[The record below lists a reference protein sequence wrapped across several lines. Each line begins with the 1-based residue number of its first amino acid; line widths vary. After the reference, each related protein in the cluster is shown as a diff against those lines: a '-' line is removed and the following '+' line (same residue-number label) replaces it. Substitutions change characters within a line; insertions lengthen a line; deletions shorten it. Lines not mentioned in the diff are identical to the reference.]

1 MKPLHMVDHGADAV
15 LRDKRDVRPHDD
27 LAVTQHLGPVHHI
40 LDDLIDFLG
49 AGLLFHIARGL
60 ENLDRIVIQVLVK
73 ELLVIPDQRLEH
85 AIGVRPLFLDEI
97 LGHID
102 HIELRAEPLEA
113 GPVEHPDRPRRRVL
127 AILRDERAPGPRH
140 HHEAE
145 PGVRLVLQLGIGV
158 EIQAR
163 LGVVHGLK
171 ADAQVVAAL
180 DFRAQAQAAQTTL
193 NGAVEGHLPGRQTAR
208 ILRVGA
214 EPPGAGV
221 GQRIRFRPVLGHEGR
236 ADRVLAKLV
245 LDLLHRAGHV
255 VDFQLHAV
263 VELPGGVPGPMSA
276 AHVHE
281 PPRDAGKLAVVGRR
295 VPAFVKAL
303 QGEVVDLGEA
313 LGLTLA
319 SHQNALLEPSPW
331 RGGMMRGVSA
341 ALGAVRP
348 GNRSDMAQTRASTR
362 SGL

>member
-1 MKPLHMVDHGADAV
+1 MVDHGADAV

-49 AGLLFHIARGL
+49 AGLLLHIARGL
-60 ENLDRIVIQVLVK
+60 ENLDRIVLKILVK
-73 ELLVIPDQRLEH
+73 ELLVIPDERLEH
-85 AIGVRPLFLDEI
+85 AVGIRPLFLDEVFRD
-97 LGHID
+97 ID
-102 HIELRAEPLEA
+102 HIELGTEPLEA
-113 GPVEHPDRPRRRVL
+113 RAVDHPDRPRRHVL

-145 PGVRLVLQLGIGV
+145 TGIRLVLQLGVCV

-163 LGVVHGLK
+163 LGVVDRLK

-180 DFRAQAQAAQTTL
+180 HFGAKAQAAQTTL
-193 NGAVEGHLPGRQTAR
+193 HGAVERHLAGRQTAR

-214 EPPGAGV
+214 ESASAGV
-221 GQRIRFRPVLGHEGR
+221 GQRVRFRPILGHEGR

-281 PPRDAGKLAVVGRR
+281 APRDAGKLAVVCGCIPRL
-295 VPAFVKAL
+295 VEAL
-303 QGEVVDLGEA
+303 QGEVMNLGEA
-313 LGLTLA
+313 LGFALA
-319 SHQNALLEPSPW
+319 RHGQKLLCDPSPT